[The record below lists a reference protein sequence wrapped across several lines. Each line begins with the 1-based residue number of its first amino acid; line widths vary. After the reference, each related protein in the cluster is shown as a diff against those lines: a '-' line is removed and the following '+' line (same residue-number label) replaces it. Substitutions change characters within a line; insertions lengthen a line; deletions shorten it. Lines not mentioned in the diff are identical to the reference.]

1 MDFDLGQLRTLRAVV
16 ELGTLDAAAATL
28 HVTPSAVSQRLRAL
42 ETAAGRVLVVRS
54 RPARPTAAGAA
65 VLRLARQ
72 VELLAADTT
81 AELAGEGGAAPAAL
95 GVAVNADSL
104 ATWFLPALAPLAGE
118 VVVQLH
124 REDEA
129 NTARLLRAGTV
140 VAAITVDPAPVA
152 GCDVTALGAMRYLPM
167 SAPGFAAR
175 WFPEGPA
182 PAALARAPMLVF
194 DRDDQLQHD
203 YLSARAPGAEPP
215 QTMVPSSSDF
225 VAAIG
230 LGLGWGMVADLQR
243 PGGPEL
249 VELEPGHTVDV
260 FLHLQRWRLRTPSL
274 DRLAE
279 AVVAGARERLV
290 PVRPG

>member
-1 MDFDLGQLRTLRAVV
+1 MEFDLAQLRTLQAVV
-16 ELGTLDAAAATL
+16 EQGTLDAAAATL

-42 ETAAGRVLVVRS
+42 ETAAGRVLLVRS
-54 RPARPTAAGAA
+54 RPARPTAAGEA

-72 VELLAADTT
+72 VELLAADAA
-81 AELAGEGGAAPAAL
+81 AELAGEEGTSPAAL

-118 VVVQLH
+118 VAVQLH

-129 NTARLLRAGTV
+129 NTARLLRAGAV

-152 GCDVTALGAMRYLPM
+152 GCGVTALGAMRYRPM
-167 SAPGFAAR
+167 AAPGFAAR
-175 WFPEGPA
+175 WFADGLAPE
-182 PAALARAPMLVF
+182 ALARAPMMVF
-194 DRDDQLQHD
+194 DRDDAMQHD
-203 YLSARAPGAEPP
+203 YLAARAPGADPP

-249 VELEPGHTVDV
+249 VELEPGFSSDV
-260 FLHLQRWRLRTPSL
+260 TLYLQRWRLRTPSL

-279 AVVAGARERLV
+279 AIVAGARERLLQ
-290 PVRPG
+290 